1 MSSYDQLE
9 EEKEKTPECFEKE
22 QEEQAIISYEELVRA
37 ARNQENMDVDSQ
49 TPISNKELEKQMEK
63 MKKKEQEEFTKK
75 EGFHTSQFISP
86 VYGIQKEK
94 KAMPNLKQELTQFQ
108 KEFQLDINSANH
120 ENMQDFSMLEEI
132 TQENEDNDVNKNVEF
147 LDSLKEFRKNL
158 E

>member
-1 MSSYDQLE
+1 M
-9 EEKEKTPECFEKE
+9 
-22 QEEQAIISYEELVRA
+22 VGA
-37 ARNQENMDVDSQ
+37 ARKQENMDVDSQ

>member
-1 MSSYDQLE
+1 
-9 EEKEKTPECFEKE
+9 
-22 QEEQAIISYEELVRA
+22 
-37 ARNQENMDVDSQ
+37 
-49 TPISNKELEKQMEK
+49 
-63 MKKKEQEEFTKK
+63 
-75 EGFHTSQFISP
+75 
-86 VYGIQKEK
+86 
-94 KAMPNLKQELTQFQ
+94 MPNLKQELTQFQ